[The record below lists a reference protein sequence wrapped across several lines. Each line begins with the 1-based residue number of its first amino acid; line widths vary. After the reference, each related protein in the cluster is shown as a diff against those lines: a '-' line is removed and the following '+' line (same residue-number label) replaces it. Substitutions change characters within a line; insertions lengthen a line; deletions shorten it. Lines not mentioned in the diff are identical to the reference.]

1 MKTKKIL
8 MAMLAVVVF
17 VSMGF
22 VFAASIPA
30 EVKTNA
36 EIVINK
42 KVTAS
47 DGLLPDVTEFRF
59 NLEKVKYTL
68 AKDGVEKTD
77 ELDYMPDGGELV
89 IPVTP
94 NGENTEKNGSR
105 TYFLDFSG
113 KEVGVYRYQLTEQ
126 NGGVEG
132 VEYDTKTYYIDVY
145 VINQIDEETGVP
157 TGKVTVSDI
166 VVWEKTEDSETKKTR
181 SDADNTPNKV
191 EYPFVSKY
199 ETSADLSVAKI
210 VKGNYANLN
219 QAFEFEVTLNN
230 LADGETYTIEYYQN
244 GELVEGTIN
253 DNPTTVRKE
262 DGKITLKL
270 KNGEKFVV
278 KGLPANAEYT
288 VVENQEATY
297 TGEYK
302 AYGEEATGERTGK
315 SDMGEDVTV
324 TGTLFDNKVE
334 NGVLSNE
341 EVTYTNT
348 KEYNAPTGIILN
360 VLPFVVG
367 VVLIGALF
375 VVASNKRNQEEQ

>member
-8 MAMLAVVVF
+8 MAVLAVVVMA
-17 VSMGF
+17 SMGL
-22 VFAASIPA
+22 VFAAYVPE
-30 EVKTNA
+30 EVKTDA

-42 KVTAS
+42 TVTAS

-68 AKDGVEKTD
+68 AKDGIEVTD
-77 ELDYMPDGGELV
+77 ELSYMPEGGELP

-105 TYFLDFSG
+105 TYSLDFSD
-113 KEVGVYRYQLTEQ
+113 KEVGVYRYKLTEQ

-132 VEYDTKTYYIDVY
+132 VEYDDKTYYIDVY

-181 SDADNTPNKV
+181 SDAANTPNQV
-191 EYPFVSKY
+191 EYPFISKY
-199 ETSADLSVAKI
+199 ETSADLSVAKV

-244 GELVEGTIN
+244 GVLVEGTIN
-253 DNPTTVRKE
+253 DNPTTVKKE

-278 KGLPANAEYT
+278 KGLPADAEYT
-288 VVENQEATY
+288 VVEKQEATY

-302 AYGEEATGERTGK
+302 AYGEEATGERIGK
-315 SDMGEDVTV
+315 SDMGQDVTV

-348 KEYNAPTGIILN
+348 KEYTAPTGIIVS

-367 VVLIGALF
+367 VVLVGALF
-375 VVASNKRNQEEQ
+375 VVVSNKRSQEE

>member
-8 MAMLAVVVF
+8 MVVLAVVVMA
-17 VSMGF
+17 SMGL
-22 VFAASIPA
+22 VFAANVPA

-47 DGLLPDVTEFRF
+47 DGLLPDVTEFKF
-59 NLEKVKYTL
+59 NLEKVRYTL
-68 AKDGVEKTD
+68 AKDGIEVTSD
-77 ELDYMPDGGELV
+77 LSYMPEGGELT

-105 TYFLDFSG
+105 TYSLDFSD
-113 KEVGVYRYQLTEQ
+113 KEVGVYRYKLTEQ

-132 VEYDTKTYYIDVY
+132 VEYDDKTYYIDVY

-181 SDADNTPNKV
+181 SDAANTPNQV
-191 EYPFVSKY
+191 EYPFISKY

-219 QAFEFEVTLNN
+219 QAFEFEVTLDN

-244 GELVEGTIN
+244 GVLVEGTIN
-253 DNPTTVRKE
+253 DNPTTVKKE

-302 AYGEEATGERTGK
+302 AYGEEATGEKTGK
-315 SDMGEDVTV
+315 ADMGEDVTV
-324 TGTLFDNKVE
+324 KGTLFDNKVE

-348 KEYNAPTGIILN
+348 KEYTAPTGIIVS

-367 VVLIGALF
+367 VVLVGALF
-375 VVASNKRNQEEQ
+375 VIVSNKRSQEE

>member
-8 MAMLAVVVF
+8 MAVLAVVVMA
-17 VSMGF
+17 SMGL
-22 VFAASIPA
+22 VFAAYVPE
-30 EVKTNA
+30 EVKTDA

-42 KVTAS
+42 TVTAS

-68 AKDGVEKTD
+68 AKDGIEVTD
-77 ELDYMPDGGELV
+77 ELSYMPEGGELP

-94 NGENTEKNGSR
+94 NGENTEKTGSER
-105 TYFLDFSG
+105 YTLDFSD
-113 KEVGVYRYQLTEQ
+113 KEVGVYRYKLTEID
-126 NGGVEG
+126 GGVEG
-132 VEYDTKTYYIDVY
+132 VEYDNKTYYIDIY

-157 TGKVTVSDI
+157 TGKVTVSDM

-181 SDADNTPNKV
+181 SDADNTPNKL
-191 EYPFVSKY
+191 EYPFISKY
-199 ETSADLSVAKI
+199 ETSADLSVAKV

-219 QAFEFEVTLNN
+219 QEFEFEVTLDN

-244 GELVEGTIN
+244 GEKVEGTIN
-253 DNPTTVRKE
+253 ENPTTVKKE
-262 DGKITLKL
+262 DGPITLKL

-288 VVENQEATY
+288 VVEKQDSTY

-315 SDMGEDVTV
+315 SDMGQDVTV

-348 KEYNAPTGIILN
+348 KEYTAPTGIIVS

-367 VVLIGALF
+367 VVLVGALF
-375 VVASNKRNQEEQ
+375 VVVSNKRSQEE

>member
-191 EYPFVSKY
+191 EYP
-199 ETSADLSVAKI
+199 
-210 VKGNYANLN
+210 
-219 QAFEFEVTLNN
+219 
-230 LADGETYTIEYYQN
+230 
-244 GELVEGTIN
+244 
-253 DNPTTVRKE
+253 
-262 DGKITLKL
+262 
-270 KNGEKFVV
+270 
-278 KGLPANAEYT
+278 
-288 VVENQEATY
+288 
-297 TGEYK
+297 
-302 AYGEEATGERTGK
+302 
-315 SDMGEDVTV
+315 
-324 TGTLFDNKVE
+324 
-334 NGVLSNE
+334 VL
-341 EVTYTNT
+341 
-348 KEYNAPTGIILN
+348 
-360 VLPFVVG
+360 
-367 VVLIGALF
+367 
-375 VVASNKRNQEEQ
+375 

>member
-191 EYPFVSKY
+191 EYPFVNKY

-367 VVLIGALF
+367 IVLIGALF